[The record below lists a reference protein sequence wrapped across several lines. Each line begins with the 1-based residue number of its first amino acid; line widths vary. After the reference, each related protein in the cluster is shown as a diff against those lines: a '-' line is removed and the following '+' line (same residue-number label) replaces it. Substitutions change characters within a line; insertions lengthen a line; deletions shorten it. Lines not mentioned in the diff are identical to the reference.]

1 MGRTLPMK
9 AEAWT
14 FCEDVLPV
22 NVVVSLTA
30 VRPWRGC
37 VQVFEIQKAHR
48 QVAFRCSIL
57 IWFEPQNLCNHSA
70 PISLLEPHAKDFED

>member
-1 MGRTLPMK
+1 MLYTCRAALYWQEFLVARLTSGDRRDLKKKTLNNHQKRGVKMGRTLPMK

-30 VRPWRGC
+30 VRP
-37 VQVFEIQKAHR
+37 
-48 QVAFRCSIL
+48 
-57 IWFEPQNLCNHSA
+57 
-70 PISLLEPHAKDFED
+70 